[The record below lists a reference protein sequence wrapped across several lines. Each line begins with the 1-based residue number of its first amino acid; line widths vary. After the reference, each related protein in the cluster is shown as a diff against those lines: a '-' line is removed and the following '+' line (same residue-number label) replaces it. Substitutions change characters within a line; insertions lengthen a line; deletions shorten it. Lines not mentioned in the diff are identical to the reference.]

1 MTVDLATLATKA
13 LADDRVATKGPW
25 EVIADDN
32 AQQNIYADHGFDW
45 IAMLPHQCVSSIE
58 DMRVV
63 DAAFIAAARTRE
75 PLLAAGVLDL
85 TRQLAEARRIG
96 DAALDHELRL
106 HNEQLRKF
114 SEERLDLTRQLAE
127 ARAEIERLN
136 ARRFPIMGGP
146 SIPWSLIAP
155 HEGQAKLN
163 HDQTLKELAERGGL
177 APNEL
182 WCVIAGQ
189 KLRQLAP
196 EADAKVWL
204 NDWLAAHESA
214 VAEREIDRL
223 RDCVSLQ
230 GSRASNAEQQLAART
245 ADTIHERH
253 IALTA
258 IADLT
263 RQLAEA
269 NRELERWRHGVTIEG
284 DFVCPDS
291 LALSEAR
298 AELRAVG
305 AKP

>member
-1 MTVDLATLATKA
+1 MSDGTCSCMARMAGECMCGAWDEPS
-13 LADDRVATKGPW
+13 DD
-25 EVIADDN
+25 
-32 AQQNIYADHGFDW
+32 
-45 IAMLPHQCVSSIE
+45 
-58 DMRVV
+58 
-63 DAAFIAAARTRE
+63 
-75 PLLAAGVLDL
+75 VLDL

-114 SEERLDLTRQLAE
+114 SEERLDLTRQLAEANRELERWRHGVTIEGDFVCPDSLALSEALRVNADLTRQLAE

-291 LALSEAR
+291 LALSESR